1 MGSVTREEVGA
12 LPIKDLK
19 IIAQHQYIDFA
30 LYANE
35 QTLLIQPIKY
45 SEQPCD
51 YPVWGYL

>member
-1 MGSVTREEVGA
+1 MNREEVGA